1 MRAAASLA
9 RYQCH
14 PLKAHGLAFLV
25 PLIANSIWSAP
36 IDFGRDVRPIL
47 SENCYHCHGQD
58 PEAREA
64 RLRLDTR
71 EGQQKEGVIVP
82 GKPDES
88 ELIYRIFAKN
98 EDERMPPL
106 ESHRT
111 LTDAQKQTLRQ
122 WVQEGA
128 PFSEHWAFTAPK
140 SSPLPAVKRADWPR
154 TPIDRFVLARLE
166 AEKLAPSPEADRERL
181 LRRITFDLT
190 GLPPTLAEI
199 DAFLADRSPHAFEKV
214 VDGLLASPRYGE
226 RMAADWLDVARYAD
240 THGYQMDRP
249 RPMWPY
255 RDWVINAFNRNLPY
269 DQFIVEQIAGDLLP
283 NATREQRLAT
293 AFNRLHAQNEEGGIV
308 DEEYRVAYVNDRV
321 VTFGTA
327 VLGLTFDCARCH
339 DHKFD
344 PITQRDF
351 YSLAAFF
358 QNIDEAGAISYK
370 GFSDIM
376 PPPVLKLPDA
386 AAESRLAQLAR
397 QIAEQQNAATNARK
411 NAARDF
417 DDWLSRRTG
426 TLPDVPGA
434 VLALD
439 FDELS
444 EPGTPNALSCPDWA
458 KAVED
463 VAITEGVR
471 GGAALLGGDN
481 GFAIADAPVLT
492 RGDAFSFSLWVRPS
506 LESERAVVF
515 HRSMAYTDA
524 GSRGY
529 ELVLEN
535 GRAAFGLH
543 RHWPGSSIKV
553 VSLAT
558 LPLGEWTH
566 VTLTYDG
573 SSLAAGT
580 RIYLNGETAPIEVVR
595 DKLAG
600 DITYDR
606 EKPPPLLIGHR
617 MRDAGFKGGRVD
629 EFKIFPRELSP
640 LEAAHLGGRDEFAA
654 AWRTPVDQ
662 LSPAQRSALKEHF
675 TRSVAPQVREQLE
688 LLASLRREYVKAY
701 DAVPEVMVMQED
713 PTPRPA
719 FLLERGNYDRRGAEV
734 KPATPGVLPPM
745 PGDASRNRLGL
756 ARWAIDPANPL
767 TARVAVNR
775 LWQMMFERGLVESA
789 DNFGVTGS
797 TPTHP
802 ELLDWLAKE
811 LVATGWNVKAMLRQI
826 ALSATYRQSSRV
838 SAELRARDPHNLLLA
853 RAPVRRLTAEMMRD
867 QALATSGLLVE
878 KIGGPP
884 VKPYQPPG
892 LWEEIAMGKPKY
904 EQGHGYDLHRRSLY
918 TFLKRTVPPPAMI
931 TFDATD
937 RSNCTVRRQ
946 ATSTPLQS
954 LALLNDTQQLEAAR
968 FIGERMLQEGGA
980 SAAERVRF
988 AFRVITGRPPTPR
1001 ELATL
1006 EGALE
1011 DQERIFAEEPASA
1024 TKLLSIGETA
1034 ADAALPAAHLAA
1046 ATMVASALLNH
1057 DETVMRR

>member
-1 MRAAASLA
+1 LPRIF
-9 RYQCH
+9 RKII
-14 PLKAHGLAFLV
+14 PLLL
-25 PLIANSIWSAP
+25 LTANSICSAAV
-36 IDFGRDVRPIL
+36 DFGRDVRPIL
-47 SENCYHCHGQD
+47 AENCYHCHGQD

-71 EGQQKEGVIVP
+71 EGQKKEGVIVP

-88 ELIYRIFAKN
+88 ELIYRIFASDD
-98 EDERMPPL
+98 EERMPPID
-106 ESHRT
+106 SHRT
-111 LTDAQKQTLRQ
+111 LTEAQKQTLRR
-122 WVQEGA
+122 WVQVGA
-128 PFSEHWAFTAPK
+128 PYSEHWAFAP
-140 SSPLPAVKRADWPR
+140 PQRIAPPAVKQKRWPR
-154 TPIDRFVLARLE
+154 NAIDRFVLARLE
-166 AEKLAPSPEADRERL
+166 AENLSPSPEAERERW
-181 LRRITFDLT
+181 LRRVTLDLT
-190 GLPPTLAEI
+190 GLPPSLSEI
-199 DAFLADRSPHAFEKV
+199 DAFLRDRSQSAFEKV
-214 VDGLLASPRYGE
+214 VDRLLASPRYGE
-226 RMAADWLDVARYAD
+226 RMAADWLDIARYAD

-269 DQFIVEQIAGDLLP
+269 DQFITEQIAGDLLP
-283 NATREQRLAT
+283 GATREQILAT

-370 GFSDIM
+370 NFSDLM

-386 AAESRLAQLAR
+386 RAESHLAMLARKIADAESRATLAR
-397 QIAEQQNAATNARK
+397 EKAAL
-411 NAARDF
+411 DF
-417 DDWLSRRTG
+417 ETWLATRSG
-426 TLPDVPGA
+426 VVPEIPGL

-439 FDELS
+439 FDEMTD
-444 EPGTPNALSCPDWA
+444 EGTPNARVPSRHA
-458 KAVED
+458 KVVQSA
-463 VAITEGVR
+463 AIGEGVR
-471 GGAALLGGDN
+471 GGAAVLGGDD
-481 GFAIADAPVLT
+481 GFAVADVPVLT

-506 LESERAVVF
+506 IEAERAVVF
-515 HRSMAYTDA
+515 HRSLAYTDA

-553 VSLAT
+553 LSIAS

-573 SSLAAGT
+573 SSQAAGT
-580 RIYLNGETAPIEVVR
+580 RIYLNGIAAPVEVIR

-606 EKPPPLLIGHR
+606 ETQPPLLVGHR
-617 MRDAGFKGGRVD
+617 MRDSGFKGGRVD
-629 EFKIFPRELSP
+629 ELRIFDRELSP
-640 LEAAHLGGRDEFAA
+640 LEASHLADRGEVVEC
-654 AWRTPVDQ
+654 WRTPASQ
-662 LSPAQRSALKEHF
+662 LTPAQRVALKDHYI
-675 TRSVAPQVREQLE
+675 RAVAPGVRGQLE
-688 LLASLRREYVKAY
+688 TLACLRREYVNAY
-701 DAVPEVMVMQED
+701 DRVPEVMVMQEE
-713 PTPRPA
+713 PVPRPA
-719 FLLERGNYDRRGAEV
+719 YLLERGSYDHRGAEV
-734 KPATPGVLPPM
+734 KPSTPGVLPPL
-745 PGDASRNRLGL
+745 PKDAPRNRLGL
-756 ARWAIDPANPL
+756 ARWAVDPSNPL

-797 TPTHP
+797 TPTHRG
-802 ELLDWLAKE
+802 LLDWLARDF
-811 LVATGWNVKAMLRQI
+811 VARRWDVKAMLKQI
-826 ALSATYRQSSRV
+826 ALSATYRQSSRA
-838 SAELRARDPHNLLLA
+838 SPELRARDPHNLLLA
-853 RAPVRRLTAEMMRD
+853 RAPARRLSAEMLRD
-867 QALATSGLLVE
+867 QALAASGLLVE

-904 EQGHGYDLHRRSLY
+904 EQGTGDDLHRRSLY

-946 ATSTPLQS
+946 ATSTPLQA
-954 LALLNDTQQLEAAR
+954 LALLNDTQLLEAAR
-968 FIGERMLQEGGA
+968 FIGGRMLKEAG
-980 SAAERVRF
+980 STRAEQVRF
-988 AFRVITGRPPTPR
+988 AFRILTSRTPTPD
-1001 ELATL
+1001 ETATL
-1006 EGALE
+1006 EAAL
-1011 DQERIFAEEPASA
+1011 QEQEEIFAADLDAA
-1024 TKLLSIGETA
+1024 TKLLAVGETTP
-1034 ADAALPAAHLAA
+1034 DTELPPARLAA
-1046 ATMVASALLNH
+1046 ATMVASAILNH
-1057 DETVMRR
+1057 DEAVMRR